1 MKQVGEFWLPD
12 VDLRWWSHWGKTRR
26 KTLARYGQGG
36 PKTGDIEAALAHIPR
51 GGLAI
56 DGGANVG
63 VYSRIMAGH
72 FDRVIAYEPAP
83 DTFACLAR
91 NLGDWGL
98 AGRVEARA
106 QALSDRTESVA
117 MKGRRGHRSLSRQ
130 VRGAGDIPAVPIDDL
145 GLSELA
151 FLKLDLE
158 GYEARA
164 LRGAV
169 ETLARCRPF
178 VLFEDKPGK
187 AERNGQVGEAHG
199 ILLSLGAHRMD
210 CIGVRGND
218 WLYGF
223 DEIQISP
230 L

>member
-12 VDLRWWSHWGKTRR
+12 IDLRWWSHWGKTRR

-63 VYSRIMAGH
+63 VYSRIMARH
-72 FDRVIAYEPAP
+72 FDRVIAFEPAP
-83 DTFACLAR
+83 DTFACLTR
-91 NLGDWGL
+91 NLRDWGL
-98 AGRVEARA
+98 GERVEARA
-106 QALSDRTESVA
+106 QALSDRAESVG

-130 VRGAGDIPAVPIDDL
+130 VQGRGDIPALRIDDL
-145 GLSELA
+145 QLSALA

-164 LRGAV
+164 LRGAAA
-169 ETLARCRPF
+169 TLVRCRPF
-178 VLFEDKPGK
+178 VLFEDKPHK
-187 AERNGQVGEAHG
+187 AAAQGTRGEAHD
-199 ILLSLGAHRMD
+199 LLVAAGARLIER
-210 CIGVRGND
+210 IGARGND

-223 DEIQISP
+223 DPAQ
-230 L
+230 

>member
-12 VDLRWWSHWGKTRR
+12 IDLRWWSHWGKTRR

-63 VYSRIMAGH
+63 VYSRIMARH
-72 FDRVIAYEPAP
+72 FDRVIAFEPAP
-83 DTFACLAR
+83 DTHACLVR
-91 NLGDWGL
+91 NLADWGL

-106 QALSDRTESVA
+106 QALSDRAESVA

-130 VRGAGDIPAVPIDDL
+130 VQGKGDIPAVRIDDL
-145 GLSELA
+145 DLPQLA

-164 LRGAV
+164 LRGAAA
-169 ETLARCRPF
+169 TLARCRPF
-178 VLFEDKPGK
+178 VLFEDKPHK
-187 AERNGQVGEAHG
+187 AEAQGTKGEAHD
-199 ILLSLGAHRMD
+199 ILLAAGARLIER
-210 CIGVRGND
+210 IGVRGND

-223 DEIQISP
+223 KP
-230 L
+230 LA

>member
-12 VDLRWWSHWGKTRR
+12 IDLRWWSHWGKTRR

-63 VYSRIMAGH
+63 VYSRIMARH
-72 FDRVIAYEPAP
+72 FDRVIAFEPAP
-83 DTFACLAR
+83 DTHACLVR

-98 AGRVEARA
+98 GERVEARA
-106 QALSDRTESVA
+106 QALSDRAESVG

-130 VRGAGDIPAVPIDDL
+130 VQGRGRIPALRIDDL

-164 LRGAV
+164 LRGAA

-178 VLFEDKPGK
+178 VLFEDKPHK
-187 AERNGQVGEAHG
+187 AERHGQAREAHDL
-199 ILLSLGAHRMD
+199 LLSLGARLIER
-210 CIGVRGND
+210 IGARGND

-223 DEIQISP
+223 AP
-230 L
+230 A

>member
-12 VDLRWWSHWGKTRR
+12 IDLRWWSHWGKTRR

-63 VYSRIMAGH
+63 VYSRIMARH
-72 FDRVIAYEPAP
+72 FDRVLAFEPAP
-83 DTFACLAR
+83 DTHACLVR
-91 NLGDWGL
+91 NLADWGL
-98 AGRVEARA
+98 AGRVEACA
-106 QALSDRTESVA
+106 QALSDRAESVG

-130 VRGAGDIPAVPIDDL
+130 VQGKGDIPAVRIDDL
-145 GLSELA
+145 ELPELA

-164 LRGAV
+164 LRGAAA
-169 ETLARCRPF
+169 TLARCRPF
-178 VLFEDKPGK
+178 VLFEDKPHK
-187 AERNGQVGEAHG
+187 AELQGTKGEAHE
-199 ILLSLGAHRMD
+199 LLLAAGARSIER
-210 CIGVRGND
+210 IGVRGND

-223 DEIQISP
+223 DSV
-230 L
+230 

>member
-1 MKQVGEFWLPD
+1 VKQVGEFWLPD
-12 VDLRWWSHWGKTRR
+12 VDLCWWSHWGKTRR

-72 FDRVIAYEPAP
+72 
-83 DTFACLAR
+83 
-91 NLGDWGL
+91 LGDWGL

-130 VRGAGDIPAVPIDDL
+130 VRGAGDIPALPIDDL

-187 AERNGQVGEAHG
+187 AEGNGQVGEAHE
-199 ILLSLGAHRMD
+199 ILLSLGAHRLD
-210 CIGVRGND
+210 RIGVRGND

-223 DEIQISP
+223 DEVQVSP